1 MKNKPFNYKVEHF
14 ADIKVLRYRIDG
26 FEKLTLRQKCYSYYL
41 GKAALCGRD
50 ILWDQ
55 NNRYNLRIRAV
66 LETIYTTY
74 SGDRSTLQFIKFVT
88 YLKRIWFSNG
98 IHHHYSTDKFAP
110 DFSIEYFHSLVA
122 ASAWPHFPG
131 GDRNA
136 AATIEQISPV
146 IFDPSIEAKRVSL
159 NPDNDLILQ
168 SANNYYF
175 GVTQAEAEGFYKKNK
190 EQWPNDETPSFGLN
204 SRLEK
209 TNNEITENVWKEDG
223 RYGNAISKIIFW
235 LEKAC
240 PYAENASQLK
250 AIQYLIEYY
259 RTGNLQTFDQ
269 YSILWVQERE
279 GTIDFVNGFIEV
291 YGDALGIKGS
301 WESLVNFKDF
311 EATRRSEI
319 ISQNA
324 QWFEDNSPVD
334 KRFKKEKVKGV
345 TAKAISATMLGGDCY
360 PATPIGINLPNAE
373 WIREKFGSKS
383 VTIGNITKAYHEA
396 AKGDGFLEEFAWN
409 DDEINRNR
417 QFGFLGN
424 ELHTDLHECLG
435 HGSGKLLPG
444 VNAEALKNYHST
456 IEETRADLFALYYIA
471 DSKMVEL
478 GLVPSDEVAKTEYD
492 NYIRNGL
499 MTQLVRIESGKDIEE
514 SHMRNRQLIAYWVFE
529 KGAAQKVIGMQKR
542 EGKSYVA
549 INDYKALRELFAQL
563 LAEVQRI
570 KSEGDFEAGKQLV
583 ERYGVKVDPN
593 LHAEVLERYTKLQ
606 IAPYSGF
613 LNPEYTL
620 QIENG
625 EVTDVLVEYSGD
637 FASQQLQYSRE
648 YSFLPLEN

>member
-1 MKNKPFNYKVEHF
+1 
-14 ADIKVLRYRIDG
+14 
-26 FEKLTLRQKCYSYYL
+26 
-41 GKAALCGRD
+41 
-50 ILWDQ
+50 
-55 NNRYNLRIRAV
+55 
-66 LETIYTTY
+66 
-74 SGDRSTLQFIKFVT
+74 
-88 YLKRIWFSNG
+88 
-98 IHHHYSTDKFAP
+98 
-110 DFSIEYFHSLVA
+110 
-122 ASAWPHFPG
+122 
-131 GDRNA
+131 
-136 AATIEQISPV
+136 
-146 IFDPSIEAKRVSL
+146 
-159 NPDNDLILQ
+159 
-168 SANNYYF
+168 
-175 GVTQAEAEGFYKKNK
+175 
-190 EQWPNDETPSFGLN
+190 
-204 SRLEK
+204 
-209 TNNEITENVWKEDG
+209 
-223 RYGNAISKIIFW
+223 
-235 LEKAC
+235 
-240 PYAENASQLK
+240 
-250 AIQYLIEYY
+250 
-259 RTGNLQTFDQ
+259 
-269 YSILWVQERE
+269 
-279 GTIDFVNGFIEV
+279 
-291 YGDALGIKGS
+291 
-301 WESLVNFKDF
+301 
-311 EATRRSEI
+311 
-319 ISQNA
+319 
-324 QWFEDNSPVD
+324 
-334 KRFKKEKVKGV
+334 
-345 TAKAISATMLGGDCY
+345 MLGGDCY

-478 GLVPSDEVAKTEYD
+478 GLVPSGEVAKTEYD

-514 SHMRNRQLIAYWVFE
+514 SHMRNRQLIAHWVFE

-570 KSEGDFEAGKQLV
+570 KSEGDFEAGKELV